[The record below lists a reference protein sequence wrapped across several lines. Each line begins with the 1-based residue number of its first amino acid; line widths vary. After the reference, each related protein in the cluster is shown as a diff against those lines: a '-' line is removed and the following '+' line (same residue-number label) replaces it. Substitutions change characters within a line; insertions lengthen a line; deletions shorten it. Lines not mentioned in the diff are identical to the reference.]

1 MEKIFIGIDVS
12 KESLDICIK
21 KGTDF
26 SFEKIDNTVSAV
38 NRFVKQFRRSKM
50 VLYWLWKT
58 PVATMS
64 IYMKY
69 LNISLG
75 RFMS

>member
-38 NRFVKQFRRSKM
+38 NRLRETVQEGARCNRLAMENTRS
-50 VLYWLWKT
+50 LQC
-58 PVATMS
+58 PF
-64 IYMKY
+64 I
-69 LNISLG
+69 
-75 RFMS
+75 